1 MITKASI
8 LNKINLKELIG
19 TPFEDMMTIKEFFI
33 KSSMTFK
40 HSENFNTYLIIKG
53 KTRHT
58 VNTPEGGFF
67 YRDFYKGD
75 IPGLNFS
82 IAIKN
87 KSKSFRLFD
96 IDMIVEEGSI
106 IVYLPFE
113 KIIDLE
119 FKEKC
124 KVLEKLIILGMEDHF
139 KEFNLL
145 LLKSVYS
152 DEEFFIKYLETH
164 KTINTNNSKEISEFC
179 NINIRTLQRI
189 LKRLLENDLIE
200 RVDTKIFIKNQFK
213 LDKYKE
219 EKFIK

>member
-8 LNKINLKELIG
+8 LNKINFKELIG
-19 TPFEDMMTIKEFFI
+19 TPFEDLMVIKDFKK
-33 KSSMTFK
+33 KSSIHFK
-40 HSENFNTYLIIKG
+40 HSKDFNAYFIIKG
-53 KTRHT
+53 KTRHI
-58 VNTPEGGFF
+58 VNTPEGGIF

-82 IAIKN
+82 ISNKE
-87 KSKSFRLFD
+87 KSKCFRLFD
-96 IDMIVEEGSI
+96 IDMIVEEGST

-113 KIIDLE
+113 KIIDIE

-124 KVLEKLIILGMEDHF
+124 KILEKLIMLSMEDHF

-152 DEEFFIKYLETH
+152 DEEFFIKYLEKH
-164 KTINTNNSKEISEFC
+164 KVINTSNSKEISECC

-189 LKRLLENDLIE
+189 LKRLQENDIIE
-200 RVDTKIFIKNQFK
+200 RIDTKIFIKNQFK
-213 LDKYKE
+213 LNKYK